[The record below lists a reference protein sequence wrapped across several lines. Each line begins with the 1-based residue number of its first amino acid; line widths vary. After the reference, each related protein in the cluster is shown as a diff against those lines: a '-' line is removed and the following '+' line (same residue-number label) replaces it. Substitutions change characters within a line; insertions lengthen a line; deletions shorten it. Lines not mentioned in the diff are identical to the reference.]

1 MMNNT
6 FILDEFK
13 NPVTIH
19 SKDDFSK
26 MREAGE
32 LASMVLD
39 YVTPFVKEGVTTL
52 KLDMLCHDF
61 IISKERKFYHFNN
74 VYGTESPE
82 YIIAN
87 ANKKI
92 DETKF
97 TCSKL

>member
-61 IISKERKFYHFNN
+61 IISKGAIPAPLN
-74 VYGTESPE
+74 
-82 YIIAN
+82 YISFF
-87 ANKKI
+87 KSKI
-92 DETKF
+92 NRLIK
-97 TCSKL
+97 SII